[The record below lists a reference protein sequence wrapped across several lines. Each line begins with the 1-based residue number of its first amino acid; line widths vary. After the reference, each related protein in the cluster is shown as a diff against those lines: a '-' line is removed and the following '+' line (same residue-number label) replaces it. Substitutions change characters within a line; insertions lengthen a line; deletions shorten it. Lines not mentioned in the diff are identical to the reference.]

1 LLAVRAALARIEA
14 GFDRPGEPVEG
25 PGAERTTAADTAALT
40 ERGDIWEIDYAGRTV
55 TVKASK
61 GMADLAKLLAAGGRE
76 IHCLDL
82 IGGAVRDASTG
93 DMIDATARRA
103 YESRIR
109 DLQADVD
116 AAEADNDYVRAERAQ
131 AELDALIDHL
141 SAALGQG
148 GRTRRAGD
156 TAEKARSAVTQRLRA
171 TIRRLEDLHP
181 ELGRHLRASV
191 ITGIYCSYRPERA
204 ITWRVG

>member
-1 LLAVRAALARIEA
+1 VAVRTALARIEA
-14 GFDRPGEPVEG
+14 GLDRRAETVDEPS
-25 PGAERTTAADTAALT
+25 AELVSAAETATLT
-40 ERGDIWEIDYAGRTV
+40 ERGDVWEIDYAGRTV
-55 TVKASK
+55 TVKSSK
-61 GMADLAKLLAAGGRE
+61 GMADLAKLLAAGDRE

-82 IGGAVRDASTG
+82 IGGGVRDASTG
-93 DMIDATARRA
+93 DVIDAAARRS

-109 DLQADVD
+109 DLQADID

-131 AELDALIDHL
+131 AELDTLIDHL

-171 TIRRLEDLHP
+171 TIRRLEELYP

-191 ITGIYCSYRPERA
+191 TTGIYCSYQPERA
-204 ITWRVG
+204 ISWRVS